1 MKKNRRKR
9 SKNKSTWFFRVIA
22 IISIIIFIVFGI
34 MLYVLDMIPFKFLII
49 FYIVFGLLY
58 LYLFITS
65 FPKKIKN
72 KFRISSCVFLILF
85 GTIFGVGIKYLND
98 TMDFVGIIS
107 KDLLQKEVYYVMT
120 LDSSTIKNVKD
131 LSNLNL
137 IDADF
142 SSRCRTAQIG
152 DAVAWKNINGYYAVT
167 KIVSI
172 KDDNRGDTRDEL
184 ECQYVIFK

>member
-1 MKKNRRKR
+1 MEIVYQIFVTVVGGLIVGIALDKIRINKR
-9 SKNKSTWFFRVIA
+9 TITISMTSKNYVSPYNSGSFVFDYSNNNGTYVIGQQERVFTTKWSKASDTSIHAYSDSTDIDSIA
-22 IISIIIFIVFGI
+22 
-34 MLYVLDMIPFKFLII
+34 L
-49 FYIVFGLLY
+49 
-58 LYLFITS
+58 
-65 FPKKIKN
+65 
-72 KFRISSCVFLILF
+72 
-85 GTIFGVGIKYLND
+85 
-98 TMDFVGIIS
+98 
-107 KDLLQKEVYYVMT
+107 
-120 LDSSTIKNVKD
+120 IKNVKD

-172 KDDNRGDTRDEL
+172 KDDNRGDIRDEL